1 MMKCRNLENTVEVST
16 RMRGKS
22 RFIVHD
28 TGMLVMSLRYRND
41 LMIHGIFNGIRP
53 EYAENLEVMQDDDTD
68 RFLQR

>member
-22 RFIVHD
+22 RSIVHD
-28 TGMLVMSLRYRND
+28 IGMLVMSLRYRND

-68 RFLQR
+68 RFLRR